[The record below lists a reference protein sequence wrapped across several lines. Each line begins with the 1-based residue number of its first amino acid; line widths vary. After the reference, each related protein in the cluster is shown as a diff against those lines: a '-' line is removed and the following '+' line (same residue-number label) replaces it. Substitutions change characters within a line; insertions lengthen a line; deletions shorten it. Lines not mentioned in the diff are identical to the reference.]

1 MFWQILHTHKHYEI
15 IFQTWFENQSHRF
28 VCDRLDDVRTLLA
41 MLKRTEHKPIKILR
55 NSIILVKCNI
65 AQHPKRH
72 RVGQRAAGVQQRD
85 AQAAHWRRTRATAT
99 IAQFCV
105 QPCCMH
111 IGKCNLWLFVFR
123 DKQRATDEL
132 AN

>member
-1 MFWQILHTHKHYEI
+1 MFWQILHTHTKHYEI
-15 IFQTWFENQSHRF
+15 IFQKWFENQSHRF
-28 VCDRLDDVRTLLA
+28 VCDRLDDVRTVLA

-72 RVGQRAAGVQQRD
+72 RVGQRAAARQRD
-85 AQAAHWRRTRATAT
+85 ARAAHWRRTRNGDHRAILRSTMLH
-99 IAQFCV
+99 
-105 QPCCMH
+105 MH

-123 DKQRATDEL
+123 DKQRARDEL